1 MAAQRHTA
9 VISKDALTLFLDE
22 LKAASKLAGL
32 KKSDELA
39 GRLGYSASLVRMVMS
54 GHRTP
59 QPEFAARCDETFG
72 TPGTFARLE
81 RRLRDMPFPAS
92 YRPFVP
98 HEKAA
103 AVLRVFEPAVITGLF
118 QTEQYAR
125 GLLMRRPYTTDSEA
139 EDLLAARLARQDI
152 LAGESPPV
160 VYAVFDEAVLHR
172 QVTSAE
178 VMREQ
183 LAHLARVAQ
192 RPNVL
197 LQILPFSAGPH
208 VGLQGGFTIAEVPE
222 QPVIVFLDN
231 IADGDVSDAAE
242 TVAVVI
248 QRFEA
253 LRADALSRG
262 QSRDLIAKVAGE
274 LWSSS

>member
-9 VISKDALTLFLDE
+9 VTNQDALTLFLDE

-39 GRLGYSASLVRMVMS
+39 ARLGYSASLVRMVMS

-59 QPEFAARCDETFG
+59 QPEFAAKCDETFG

-81 RRLRDMPFPAS
+81 RRLRDLPFPAS
-92 YRPFVP
+92 YRPFIP
-98 HEKAA
+98 HEKTAV
-103 AVLRVFEPAVITGLF
+103 VLRIFEPAVITGLF
-118 QTEQYAR
+118 QTEDYAR
-125 GLLMRRPYTTDSEA
+125 GLLVRRPYTADSEV

-152 LAGESPPV
+152 LAGENPPV

-172 QVTSAE
+172 QVASAE

-183 LAHLARVAQ
+183 LARLAHIAQ

-197 LQILPFSAGPH
+197 LQIIPFSAGPH

-222 QPVIVFLDN
+222 QPAIVFLDN
-231 IADGDVSDAAE
+231 IADGDVSDAAD

-262 QSRDLIAKVAGE
+262 QSRDLITKVAGE
-274 LWSSS
+274 RWNSS